1 MFVPV
6 DGRYSCYHAMQFVV
20 QCQARGVYNDDV
32 SGMCAGS
39 TTGRYLHITATFIDS
54 TRLVVPEYLQ
64 ARCF

>member
-1 MFVPV
+1 
-6 DGRYSCYHAMQFVV
+6 MQFVV

-39 TTGRYLHITATFIDS
+39 TTGRYLHITATLIDS